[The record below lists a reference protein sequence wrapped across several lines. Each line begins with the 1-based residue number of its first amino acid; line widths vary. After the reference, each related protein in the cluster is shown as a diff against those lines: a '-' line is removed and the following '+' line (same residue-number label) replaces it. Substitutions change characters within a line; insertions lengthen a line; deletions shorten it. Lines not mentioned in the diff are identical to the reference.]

1 MAGYH
6 ALMPRKAPPRIPLDA
21 VRRLWL
27 QRQGLATPRGSVR
40 LTKRAFVKHLESAG
54 ALQVDTIQ
62 VLERAHYLTLWS
74 RFGAYRKPTVDRWI
88 YRDRAA
94 YEYWG
99 HEASILPASHYSVS
113 LRRMRCF
120 PPAAWKSSSWWPR
133 YSTSPGS
140 KRRVLARL
148 RSEGALE
155 SSHFEQRASDTK
167 QHGPDMGTLPKEDK
181 RSLQLLWHAGK
192 VAVADRRGGR
202 RVWDLAE
209 RVHPMTEPVAKA
221 VFEESWLHTGLRG
234 NGVAP
239 EAHLVGY
246 WTAAN
251 LTAADRRRVIKRA
264 LARGEIVEVAVE
276 DRSGT
281 WYATPETLDELEA
294 APEPCGATLICP
306 FDSLLWQRK
315 RAEELLG
322 FRYRVEIYVPP
333 AKREFGYYVL
343 PILHDGAFVG
353 RLDPKL
359 HRERAEL
366 EIKGVW
372 LEAGFRRSARF
383 DRELGES
390 LQDLA
395 KFVGAQ
401 RVKLPRDWGKLV

>member
-1 MAGYH
+1 MAR
-6 ALMPRKAPPRIPLDA
+6 AAPPRIPLDA

-27 QRQGLATPRGSVR
+27 QRQGLAVPRGSVR
-40 LTKRAFVKHLESAG
+40 LTRRAFVQHLESAG

-99 HEASILPASHYSVS
+99 HEASILPASHLAVS
-113 LRRMRCF
+113 LRRMRSF
-120 PPAAWKSSSWWPR
+120 PPAAWKNYSWWPH
-133 YSTSPGS
+133 YATSPGS
-140 KRRVLARL
+140 KRRVLGRL
-148 RSEGALE
+148 RREGPLE
-155 SSHFEQRASDTK
+155 SSDFERRASDTRDDR
-167 QHGPDMGTLPKEDK
+167 PDLGTLPKEDK
-181 RSLQLLWHAGK
+181 RSLQFLWHAGK
-192 VAVADRRGGR
+192 VAVADRRSGR
-202 RVWDLAE
+202 RLWDLAE
-209 RVHPMTEPVAKA
+209 RVHPATGDSPTEPVSKA
-221 VFEESWLHTGLRG
+221 AFEESWLRTGLRG

-239 EAHLVGY
+239 EAHLAGY
-246 WTAAN
+246 WTAAK
-251 LTAADRRRVIKRA
+251 LTAADRRRVIQRA

-276 DRSGT
+276 DRPGT
-281 WYATPETLDELEA
+281 WYATPRTLDELES
-294 APEPCGATLICP
+294 APEPRGTHLICP

-359 HRERAEL
+359 HREHAEL
-366 EIKGVW
+366 EIKGIW

-390 LQDLA
+390 LKDLA
-395 KFVGAQ
+395 KFVGAEEI
-401 RVKLPRDWGKLV
+401 KLPRGWGKLV